1 MLIENWSYCMIH
13 ALASPVTM
21 SDDFKSGER
30 KSLSGCVDCGSG
42 AGYSRATGDETVY
55 IDR

>member
-1 MLIENWSYCMIH
+1 
-13 ALASPVTM
+13 M